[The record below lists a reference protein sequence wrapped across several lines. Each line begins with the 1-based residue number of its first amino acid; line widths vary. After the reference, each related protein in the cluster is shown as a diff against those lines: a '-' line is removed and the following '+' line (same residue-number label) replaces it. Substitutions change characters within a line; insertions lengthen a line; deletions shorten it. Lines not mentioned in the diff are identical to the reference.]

1 MKIILCY
8 TTLISK
14 HVKYKSIG
22 QGAIIVDYIIVA
34 DIMAWENTGNGGA
47 NVPYINIKTFSS
59 SVIGTK
65 TPSLLCFI
73 TVR

>member
-22 QGAIIVDYIIVA
+22 QGAIIVA

-59 SVIGTK
+59 SAINSSEVDTFSVISGFWL
-65 TPSLLCFI
+65 SG
-73 TVR
+73 

>member
-22 QGAIIVDYIIVA
+22 QGAIIVA

-65 TPSLLCFI
+65 TPGLLCFI
-73 TVR
+73 FYHRQVI

>member
-22 QGAIIVDYIIVA
+22 QGAIIVA

-59 SVIGTK
+59 SVIAWN
-65 TPSLLCFI
+65 
-73 TVR
+73 

>member
-22 QGAIIVDYIIVA
+22 QGAIIMA

-65 TPSLLCFI
+65 TPGLIYFI
-73 TVR
+73 FYHRQVI

>member
-22 QGAIIVDYIIVA
+22 QGAIIVA

-65 TPSLLCFI
+65 TPGLLCLIFYHSQVI
-73 TVR
+73 